1 MVSVLIGRQ
10 AEGDTEASLCTGLG
24 GVTTP
29 ESGGILRSPRL
40 APPLTLTNP
49 DAVTALL
56 DQASRGDTA
65 ALNRLIPLV
74 YGELRA
80 LARRHRRR
88 TGGSETVNTTAVV
101 HEAYEKL
108 ARYGAA
114 GATGRTHFLRIAGRA
129 MRDVLVDHARAQRA
143 HKRGGTEQAA
153 PLDAVGPIDAGGL
166 RVDEVVA
173 VDDALGR
180 LEAFDPRQA
189 RVVECRYFAGMTV
202 EETADAL
209 GVSPATVTRDWTTA
223 RAWLHRAMTT

>member
-1 MVSVLIGRQ
+1 M
-10 AEGDTEASLCTGLG
+10 AHTDD
-24 GVTTP
+24 VTT
-29 ESGGILRSPRL
+29 
-40 APPLTLTNP
+40 
-49 DAVTALL
+49 LL
-56 DQASRGDTA
+56 DQADRGDPA
-65 ALNRLIPLV
+65 ALDRLIPLV

-88 TGGSETVNTTAVV
+88 AGGSETVNTTAVV
-101 HEAYEKL
+101 HEAYAKL
-108 ARYGAA
+108 ANGTL
-114 GATGRTHFLRIAGRA
+114 GATGRTHFFRIAGRA

-143 HKRGGTEQAA
+143 QKRGGPGRAA
-153 PLDAVGPIDAGGL
+153 SLDTVGPVDAGGL

-173 VDDALGR
+173 VDDALER

-209 GVSPATVTRDWTTA
+209 CISPATVKRDWITA